1 MIAAKADANALLA
14 ALMSTQACVAAQTP
28 VKSVKSVLTT
38 WRSSTELS
46 KAHYFDSFLNETS
59 AHWDDNMSV
68 HSEDSS
74 GSWETANTED
84 LCHSELD
91 TDSNYWA
98 QRHRQKQHR
107 QRQREQQQQEQQRQ
121 DQQQK
126 QPGAAAPAA
135 AAEALAAA
143 GARSEQQQLEAET
156 ATTQAA
162 PAVGCS

>member
-1 MIAAKADANALLA
+1 MCVLTSSLDIGASEFRPQVFTDQEAALMIAAKADANTLLA

-28 VKSVKSVLTT
+28 GRPVKSLIAA
-38 WRSSTELS
+38 WRSSIES
-46 KAHYFDSFLNETS
+46 SRARIDPPLNETS
-59 AHWDDNMSV
+59 THWDDNMSV

-107 QRQREQQQQEQQRQ
+107 QRLQTYKKL
-121 DQQQK
+121 QK
-126 QPGAAAPAA
+126 LPW
-135 AAEALAAA
+135 
-143 GARSEQQQLEAET
+143 RSR
-156 ATTQAA
+156 
-162 PAVGCS
+162 